1 MTEKEYLELA
11 NLLYP
16 GAQDI
21 SFYLNKYPNRNISG
35 EVTRL
40 GPSPTGYL
48 HIGQV
53 YQSLIHRMLANST
66 NGIFYLRLE
75 DTDNKREVENAGVIA
90 YDMLVKL
97 GLTPDE
103 GYRGKLPEIGNY
115 GPYKQSERI
124 EIYNAFARE
133 LVKRGRAF
141 PCFCKDSENLEEIK
155 RKREEELSENDNL
168 TEHDPCRDLTLEE
181 IKENLKQGKKFAL
194 RLLSIGDSTKTHEF
208 VDAIKGKK
216 ELRENARDDVLIKSN
231 GIPVYAFAHV
241 VDDTLMHTTI
251 IVRGQEWYQSLP
263 VHIELSRAFGFKPF
277 KYAHTPNICVLDEN
291 GNKRKISK
299 RKDSFADVRF
309 FLNKGY
315 PINAII
321 EYLLTLLNS
330 DFELWRKNNPDLP
343 YTKFPFSLKKI
354 GVTNPLFDFMK
365 LDNISKTI
373 ISRYTA
379 MDVYDSAINWA
390 HEWNKEDL
398 KVLEEN
404 KDVLLKVLSIDRG
417 GDRPRKDITY
427 FSEILSLYDY
437 VLPNFKL
444 AEANIDNLDKDNVK
458 NFINEYSKQF
468 TQFADNSEWFD
479 NLKQVA
485 SKFNFVDNKTYKQN
499 PEMFAGNIT
508 DASKLVRLAI
518 TGRTDS
524 PNLFEIMKILGV
536 NECETRLNDFIIK
549 IYWYYDII
557 VLKKSLN
564 II

>member
-1 MTEKEYLELA
+1 MTEKEYIELA

-16 GAQDI
+16 DTQDI
-21 SFYLNKYPNRNISG
+21 SFYLNKYPNRNVTG

-53 YQSLIHRMLANST
+53 YQSIVHRMLANGT

-75 DTDNKREVENAGVIA
+75 DTDSKREVDYAGEIA
-90 YDMLVKL
+90 YDMLTRL

-103 GYRGKLPEIGNY
+103 GYRGANPEIGNY
-115 GPYKQSERI
+115 GPYKQSDRI
-124 EIYNAFARE
+124 EIYHAFAHE

-141 PCFCKDSENLEEIK
+141 PCFCKDSENLDEIK
-155 RKREEELSENDNL
+155 RKREEELSENENL
-168 TEHDPCRDLTLEE
+168 IDHDPCRNLTLDE
-181 IKENLKQGKKFAL
+181 IKNNLKQGKKFAL
-194 RLLSIGDSTKTHEF
+194 RLLSVGDSNKTHEF

-231 GIPVYAFAHV
+231 GVPVYAFAHI
-241 VDDTLMHTTI
+241 VDDTLMHTSI

-263 VHIELSRAFGFKPF
+263 VHIELSRAFGFAQF
-277 KYAHTPNICVLDEN
+277 KYAHTPNICVLDEK

-315 PINAII
+315 SINAII

-330 DFELWRKNNPDLP
+330 DFEMWRKNNPDLP

-373 ISRYTA
+373 ISHYSA
-379 MDVYDSAINWA
+379 EEVYNNAITWA
-390 HEWNKEDL
+390 REWNKDDL

-404 KDVLLKVLSIDRG
+404 KDVLIKVLSIDRG

-427 FSEILSLYDY
+427 FSEILSLYNY
-437 VLPNFKL
+437 ILPNFKL
-444 AEANIDNLDKDNVK
+444 SDIDVGNIDKQIAK
-458 NFINEYSKQF
+458 NFIKKYSEQYV
-468 TQFADNSEWFD
+468 QLSDNAEWFEK
-479 NLKQVA
+479 LKQVA
-485 SKFNFVDNKTYKQN
+485 FSFNFVDNKTYKQN
-499 PEMFAGNIT
+499 PEMYAGNIT

-524 PNLFEIMKILGV
+524 PNLFEIMKILGTT
-536 NECETRLNDFIIK
+536 ECKNRLNNFIEK
-549 IYWYYDII
+549 II
-557 VLKKSLN
+557 
-564 II
+564 

>member
-1 MTEKEYLELA
+1 MTEKEYIELA

-16 GAQDI
+16 ECQDI
-21 SFYLNKYPNRNISG
+21 SFYLNKYPNRNVSG

-53 YQSLIHRMLANST
+53 YQSIVHRMLANET

-75 DTDNKREVENAGVIA
+75 DTDSKREVDYAGEIA
-90 YDMLVKL
+90 YDMLTRL

-103 GYRGKLPEIGNY
+103 GYRGANLEIGNY
-115 GPYKQSERI
+115 GPYKQSDRI
-124 EIYNAFARE
+124 EIYHAFAHE

-155 RKREEELSENDNL
+155 RKREEELSENENL
-168 TEHDPCRDLTLEE
+168 IDHDPCRNLTLDE
-181 IKENLKQGKKFAL
+181 IKNNLKQGKKFAL
-194 RLLSIGDSTKTHEF
+194 RLLSVGDSNKTHEF

-231 GIPVYAFAHV
+231 GVPVYAFAHI
-241 VDDTLMHTTI
+241 VDDTLMHTSI

-263 VHIELSRAFGFKPF
+263 VHIELSRAFGFAPF

-330 DFELWRKNNPDLP
+330 DFEMWRKNNPDLP

-354 GVTNPLFDFMK
+354 GVTNSLFDFMK

-373 ISRYTA
+373 ISHYSA
-379 MDVYDSAINWA
+379 EEVYNNAITWA
-390 HEWNKEDL
+390 REWNKDDL

-404 KDVLLKVLSIDRG
+404 KDVLIKVLSIDRG

-427 FSEILSLYDY
+427 FSEILSLYNY
-437 VLPNFKL
+437 ILPNFKL
-444 AEANIDNLDKDNVK
+444 SDIDVGNIDKQIAK
-458 NFINEYSKQF
+458 NFIKNYSEQYV
-468 TQFADNSEWFD
+468 QLSDNSEWFE

-485 SKFNFVDNKTYKQN
+485 FSFNFVDNKTYKQN
-499 PEMFAGNIT
+499 PDMYAGNIT

-524 PNLFEIMKILGV
+524 PNLFEIMKILGTT
-536 NECETRLNDFIIK
+536 ECKIRLNTLVNK
-549 IYWYYDII
+549 M
-557 VLKKSLN
+557 
-564 II
+564 

>member
-1 MTEKEYLELA
+1 
-11 NLLYP
+11 
-16 GAQDI
+16 
-21 SFYLNKYPNRNISG
+21 
-35 EVTRL
+35 
-40 GPSPTGYL
+40 
-48 HIGQV
+48 
-53 YQSLIHRMLANST
+53 MLANET

-75 DTDNKREVENAGVIA
+75 DTDSKREVDYAGEIA
-90 YDMLVKL
+90 YDMLTRL

-103 GYRGKLPEIGNY
+103 GYAGANPEIGDY
-115 GPYKQSERI
+115 GPYKQSDRN
-124 EIYNAFARE
+124 EIYHAFAHE

-155 RKREEELSENDNL
+155 RKREEELSENENL
-168 TEHDPCRDLTLEE
+168 IDHDPCRNLTLDE
-181 IKENLKQGKKFAL
+181 IKNNLKQGKKFAL
-194 RLLSIGDSTKTHEF
+194 RLLSVGDSNKTHEF

-231 GIPVYAFAHV
+231 GVPVYAFAHI
-241 VDDTLMHTTI
+241 VDDTLMHTSI

-263 VHIELSRAFGFKPF
+263 VHIELSRAFGFAPF

-330 DFELWRKNNPDLP
+330 DFEMWRKNNPDLP

-373 ISRYTA
+373 ISHYSA
-379 MDVYDSAINWA
+379 EEVYNNAITWA
-390 HEWNKEDL
+390 REWNKDDL

-404 KDVLLKVLSIDRG
+404 KDVLIKVLSIDRG

-427 FSEILSLYDY
+427 FSEILSLYNY
-437 VLPNFKL
+437 ILPNFKL
-444 AEANIDNLDKDNVK
+444 SDIDVGNIDKQIAK
-458 NFINEYSKQF
+458 NFIKKYSEQYV
-468 TQFADNSEWFD
+468 QLSDNAEWFE

-485 SKFNFVDNKTYKQN
+485 FSFNFVDNKTYKQN
-499 PEMFAGNIT
+499 PDMYAGNIT
-508 DASKLVRLAI
+508 DASKFVRLAI

-524 PNLFEIMKILGV
+524 PNLFEIMKILGTT
-536 NECETRLNDFIIK
+536 ECKNRLNSF
-549 IYWYYDII
+549 
-557 VLKKSLN
+557 VLKLN
-564 II
+564 

>member
-1 MTEKEYLELA
+1 MTEKEYIELA

-16 GAQDI
+16 DTQDI
-21 SFYLNKYPNRNISG
+21 SFYLNKYPNRNVSG

-53 YQSLIHRMLANST
+53 YQSIVHRMLANET
-66 NGIFYLRLE
+66 KGIFYLRLE
-75 DTDNKREVENAGVIA
+75 DTDSKREVDFAGEIA
-90 YDMLVKL
+90 YDMLTRL

-103 GYRGKLPEIGNY
+103 GYRGANPEIGDY
-115 GPYKQSERI
+115 GPYKQSNRI
-124 EIYNAFARE
+124 EIYHAFAHE

-168 TEHDPCRDLTLEE
+168 IDHDPCRNLTLDE
-181 IKENLKQGKKFAL
+181 IKNNLKQGKKFAL
-194 RLLSIGDSTKTHEF
+194 RLLSVGDSNKTHEF

-231 GIPVYAFAHV
+231 GVPVYAFAHI
-241 VDDTLMHTTI
+241 VDDTLMHTSI

-263 VHIELSRAFGFKPF
+263 VHIELSRAFGFAPF

-330 DFELWRKNNPDLP
+330 DFEMWRKNNPDLP

-373 ISRYTA
+373 ISHYSA
-379 MDVYDSAINWA
+379 EEVYNNAITWA
-390 HEWNKEDL
+390 REWNKDDL

-404 KDVLLKVLSIDRG
+404 KDILIKVLSIDRG

-427 FSEILSLYDY
+427 FSEILSLYNY
-437 VLPNFKL
+437 ILPNFKL
-444 AEANIDNLDKDNVK
+444 SDIDVGNIDKQIAK
-458 NFINEYSKQF
+458 NFIKKYSEQYV
-468 TQFADNSEWFD
+468 QLSDNAEWFE

-485 SKFNFVDNKTYKQN
+485 FSFNFVDNKTYKQN
-499 PEMFAGNIT
+499 PEMYAGNIT

-518 TGRTDS
+518 TSRTDS
-524 PNLFEIMKILGV
+524 PNLFEIMKILGTT
-536 NECETRLNDFIIK
+536 ECKNRLNLF
-549 IYWYYDII
+549 
-557 VLKKSLN
+557 VLNLN
-564 II
+564 Q

>member
-1 MTEKEYLELA
+1 MTEKEYIELA

-16 GAQDI
+16 DTQDI
-21 SFYLNKYPNRNISG
+21 SFYLNKYPNRNVSG

-53 YQSLIHRMLANST
+53 YQSIVHRMLANET

-75 DTDNKREVENAGVIA
+75 DTDSKREVDYAGEIA
-90 YDMLVKL
+90 YDMLTRL

-103 GYRGKLPEIGNY
+103 GYRGANPEIGDY
-115 GPYKQSERI
+115 GPYKQSNRI
-124 EIYNAFARE
+124 EIYHAFAHE

-141 PCFCKDSENLEEIK
+141 PCFCKDSENLDEIK
-155 RKREEELSENDNL
+155 RKREEELSENENL
-168 TEHDPCRDLTLEE
+168 IDHDPCRNLTLDE
-181 IKENLKQGKKFAL
+181 IKNNLKQGKKFAL
-194 RLLSIGDSTKTHEF
+194 RLLSVGDSNKTHEF

-231 GIPVYAFAHV
+231 GVPVYAFAHI
-241 VDDTLMHTTI
+241 VDDTLMHTSI

-263 VHIELSRAFGFKPF
+263 VHIELSRAFGFAPF

-330 DFELWRKNNPDLP
+330 DFEMWRKNNPDLP

-373 ISRYTA
+373 ISHYSA
-379 MDVYDSAINWA
+379 EEVYNNAITWA
-390 HEWNKEDL
+390 REWNKDDL

-404 KDVLLKVLSIDRG
+404 KDVLIKVLSIDRG

-427 FSEILSLYDY
+427 FSEILSLYNY
-437 VLPNFKL
+437 ILPNFKL
-444 AEANIDNLDKDNVK
+444 SDIDVGNIDKQIAK
-458 NFINEYSKQF
+458 NFIKKYSEQYV
-468 TQFADNSEWFD
+468 QLSDNAEWFE

-485 SKFNFVDNKTYKQN
+485 FSFNFVDNKTYKQN
-499 PEMFAGNIT
+499 PEMYAGNIT

-524 PNLFEIMKILGV
+524 PNLFEIMKILGTT
-536 NECETRLNDFIIK
+536 ECKIRLNTLVNK
-549 IYWYYDII
+549 M
-557 VLKKSLN
+557 
-564 II
+564 

>member
-1 MTEKEYLELA
+1 MTEKEYIELA

-16 GAQDI
+16 DTQDI
-21 SFYLNKYPNRNISG
+21 SFYLNKYPNRNVSG

-53 YQSLIHRMLANST
+53 YQSIVHRMLANET

-75 DTDNKREVENAGVIA
+75 DTDSKREVDYAGEIA
-90 YDMLVKL
+90 YDMLTRL

-103 GYRGKLPEIGNY
+103 GYRGANPEIGDY
-115 GPYKQSERI
+115 GPYKQSDRN
-124 EIYNAFARE
+124 EIYHAFAHE

-141 PCFCKDSENLEEIK
+141 PCFCKDSENLDEIK

-168 TEHDPCRDLTLEE
+168 IDHDPCRNLTLDE
-181 IKENLKQGKKFAL
+181 IKNNLKQGKKFAL
-194 RLLSIGDSTKTHEF
+194 RLLSVGDSNKTHEF

-231 GIPVYAFAHV
+231 GVPVYAFAHI
-241 VDDTLMHTTI
+241 VDDTLMHTSI

-263 VHIELSRAFGFKPF
+263 VHIELSRAFGFAPF

-330 DFELWRKNNPDLP
+330 DFEMWRKNNPDLP

-373 ISRYTA
+373 ISHYSA
-379 MDVYDSAINWA
+379 EEVYNNAITWA
-390 HEWNKEDL
+390 REWNKDDL

-404 KDVLLKVLSIDRG
+404 KDVLIKVLSIDRG

-427 FSEILSLYDY
+427 FSEILSLYNY
-437 VLPNFKL
+437 ILPNFKL
-444 AEANIDNLDKDNVK
+444 SDIDVGNIDKQIAK
-458 NFINEYSKQF
+458 NFIKKYSEQYV
-468 TQFADNSEWFD
+468 QLSDNAEWFE

-485 SKFNFVDNKTYKQN
+485 FSFNFVDNKTYKQN

-524 PNLFEIMKILGV
+524 PNLFEIMKILGTT
-536 NECETRLNDFIIK
+536 ECKNRLNLF
-549 IYWYYDII
+549 
-557 VLKKSLN
+557 VLNLN
-564 II
+564 Q

>member
-1 MTEKEYLELA
+1 MTEKEYIELA

-16 GAQDI
+16 DTQDI
-21 SFYLNKYPNRNISG
+21 SFYLNKYPNRNVSG

-53 YQSLIHRMLANST
+53 YQSIVHRMLANET

-75 DTDNKREVENAGVIA
+75 DTDSKREVDYAGEIA
-90 YDMLVKL
+90 YDMLTRL

-103 GYRGKLPEIGNY
+103 GYRGANLEIGNY
-115 GPYKQSERI
+115 GPYKQSDRI
-124 EIYNAFARE
+124 EIYHAFAHE

-141 PCFCKDSENLEEIK
+141 PCFCKDSENLDEIK

-168 TEHDPCRDLTLEE
+168 IDHDPCRNLTIDE

-194 RLLSIGDSTKTHEF
+194 RLLSVGDSNKTHEF

-231 GIPVYAFAHV
+231 GVPVYAFAHI
-241 VDDTLMHTTI
+241 VDDTLMHTSI

-263 VHIELSRAFGFKPF
+263 VHIELSRAFGFAPF

-330 DFELWRKNNPDLP
+330 DFEMWRKNNPDLP
-343 YTKFPFSLKKI
+343 YTKFPFGLKKI

-373 ISRYTA
+373 ISHYSA
-379 MDVYDSAINWA
+379 EEVYNSAITWA
-390 HEWNKEDL
+390 REWNKDDL

-404 KDVLLKVLSIDRG
+404 KDVLIKVLSIDRG

-427 FSEILSLYDY
+427 FSEILSLYNY
-437 VLPNFKL
+437 ILPNFKL
-444 AEANIDNLDKDNVK
+444 SDIDVGNIDKVIAK
-458 NFINEYSKQF
+458 NFIKKYSEQYV
-468 TQFADNSEWFD
+468 QLSDNAEWFE

-485 SKFNFVDNKTYKQN
+485 FSFNFVDNKTYKQN
-499 PEMFAGNIT
+499 PEMYAGNIT

-524 PNLFEIMKILGV
+524 PNLFEIMKILGTT
-536 NECETRLNDFIIK
+536 ECKNRLNLF
-549 IYWYYDII
+549 
-557 VLKKSLN
+557 VLNLN
-564 II
+564 Q

>member
-1 MTEKEYLELA
+1 MTEKEYIELA

-16 GAQDI
+16 DTQDI
-21 SFYLNKYPNRNISG
+21 SFYLNKYPNRNVSG

-53 YQSLIHRMLANST
+53 YQSIVHRMLANET
-66 NGIFYLRLE
+66 KGIFYLRLE
-75 DTDNKREVENAGVIA
+75 DTDSKREVDFAGEIA
-90 YDMLVKL
+90 YDMLTRL

-103 GYRGKLPEIGNY
+103 GYRGANPEIGDY
-115 GPYKQSERI
+115 GPYKQSNRI
-124 EIYNAFARE
+124 EIYHAFAHE

-168 TEHDPCRDLTLEE
+168 IDHDPCRNLTLDE
-181 IKENLKQGKKFAL
+181 IKNNLKQGKKFAL
-194 RLLSIGDSTKTHEF
+194 RLLSVGDSNKTHEF

-231 GIPVYAFAHV
+231 GVPVYAFAHI
-241 VDDTLMHTTI
+241 VDDTLMHTSI

-263 VHIELSRAFGFKPF
+263 VHIELSRAFGFAPF

-330 DFELWRKNNPDLP
+330 DFEMWRKNNPDLP

-373 ISRYTA
+373 ISHYSA
-379 MDVYDSAINWA
+379 EEVYNNAITWA
-390 HEWNKEDL
+390 REWNKDDL

-404 KDVLLKVLSIDRG
+404 KDILIKVLSIDRG

-427 FSEILSLYDY
+427 FSEILSLYNY
-437 VLPNFKL
+437 ILPNFKL
-444 AEANIDNLDKDNVK
+444 SDIDVGNIDKQIAK
-458 NFINEYSKQF
+458 NFIKKYSEQYV
-468 TQFADNSEWFD
+468 QLSDNAEWFE

-485 SKFNFVDNKTYKQN
+485 FSFNFVDNKTYKQN
-499 PEMFAGNIT
+499 PEMYAGNIT

-524 PNLFEIMKILGV
+524 PNLFEIMKILGTT
-536 NECETRLNDFIIK
+536 ECKNRLNLF
-549 IYWYYDII
+549 
-557 VLKKSLN
+557 VLNLN
-564 II
+564 Q

>member
-1 MTEKEYLELA
+1 MTEKEYIELA

-16 GAQDI
+16 DTQDI
-21 SFYLNKYPNRNISG
+21 SFYLNKYPNRNVSG

-53 YQSLIHRMLANST
+53 YQSIVHRMLANET
-66 NGIFYLRLE
+66 KGIFYLRLE
-75 DTDNKREVENAGVIA
+75 DTDSKREVDYAGEIA
-90 YDMLVKL
+90 YDMLTRL

-103 GYRGKLPEIGNY
+103 GYRGANPEIGDY
-115 GPYKQSERI
+115 GPYKQSDRN
-124 EIYNAFARE
+124 EIYHAFAHE

-155 RKREEELSENDNL
+155 RKREEELSENENL
-168 TEHDPCRDLTLEE
+168 IDHDPCRNLTLDE
-181 IKENLKQGKKFAL
+181 IKNNLKQGKKFAL
-194 RLLSIGDSTKTHEF
+194 RLLSVGDSNKTHEF

-231 GIPVYAFAHV
+231 GVPVYAFAHI
-241 VDDTLMHTTI
+241 VDDTLMHTSI

-263 VHIELSRAFGFKPF
+263 VHIELSRAFSFAPF

-330 DFELWRKNNPDLP
+330 DFEMWRKNNPNLP

-373 ISRYTA
+373 ISHYSA
-379 MDVYDSAINWA
+379 EEVYNNAITWA
-390 HEWNKEDL
+390 REWNKDDL

-404 KDVLLKVLSIDRG
+404 KDVLIKVLSIDRG

-427 FSEILSLYDY
+427 FSEILSLYNY
-437 VLPNFKL
+437 ILPNFKL
-444 AEANIDNLDKDNVK
+444 SDIDVGNIDKQIAK
-458 NFINEYSKQF
+458 NFIKKYSEQYV
-468 TQFADNSEWFD
+468 QLSDNAEWFE

-485 SKFNFVDNKTYKQN
+485 FSFNFVDNKTYKQN

-524 PNLFEIMKILGV
+524 PNLFEIMKILGTT
-536 NECETRLNDFIIK
+536 ECKNRLNNFIEK
-549 IYWYYDII
+549 II
-557 VLKKSLN
+557 
-564 II
+564 

>member
-1 MTEKEYLELA
+1 MTEKEYIELA

-16 GAQDI
+16 DTQDI
-21 SFYLNKYPNRNISG
+21 SFYLNKYPNRNVSG

-53 YQSLIHRMLANST
+53 YQSIVHRMLANET
-66 NGIFYLRLE
+66 DGIFYLRLE
-75 DTDNKREVENAGVIA
+75 DTDSKREVDFAGEIA
-90 YDMLVKL
+90 YDMLTRL

-103 GYRGKLPEIGNY
+103 GYRGANPEIGDY
-115 GPYKQSERI
+115 GPYKQSNRI
-124 EIYNAFARE
+124 EIYHAFAHE

-141 PCFCKDSENLEEIK
+141 PCFCKDSENLDEIK

-168 TEHDPCRDLTLEE
+168 IDHDPCRNLTLDE
-181 IKENLKQGKKFAL
+181 IKNNLKQGKKFAL
-194 RLLSIGDSTKTHEF
+194 RLLSVGDSNKTHEF

-231 GIPVYAFAHV
+231 GVPVYAFAHI
-241 VDDTLMHTTI
+241 VDDTLMHTSI

-263 VHIELSRAFGFKPF
+263 VHIELSRAFGFAPF

-315 PINAII
+315 PINVII

-330 DFELWRKNNPDLP
+330 DFEMWRKNNPDSP

-373 ISRYTA
+373 ISHYSA
-379 MDVYDSAINWA
+379 EEVYNNAITWA
-390 HEWNKEDL
+390 REWNKDDL

-404 KDVLLKVLSIDRG
+404 KDVLIKVLSIDRG

-427 FSEILSLYDY
+427 FSEILSLYNY
-437 VLPNFKL
+437 ILPNFKL
-444 AEANIDNLDKDNVK
+444 SDIDVGNIDKVIAK
-458 NFINEYSKQF
+458 NFLKKYSEQYV
-468 TQFADNSEWFD
+468 QLSDNAEWFE

-485 SKFNFVDNKTYKQN
+485 FSFNFVDNKTYKQN
-499 PEMFAGNIT
+499 PDMYAGNIT

-524 PNLFEIMKILGV
+524 PNLFEIMKILGTT
-536 NECETRLNDFIIK
+536 ECKNRLNSF
-549 IYWYYDII
+549 
-557 VLKKSLN
+557 VLNLN
-564 II
+564 Q